1 MFSILRRILSA
12 FQGGTQRA
20 KRLRRILQ
28 AVFLIVLFGLL
39 FRIVPINR
47 VAQAVLAAQPAYL
60 AAGLAI
66 VLLAAYLSALQMAL
80 LARSQGIQRSTANIL
95 AINLA
100 AKFYSQFMPGTAISS
115 ILRWY
120 RLAQPEGKGP
130 QALATLVFF
139 RLMELF
145 LDISSGLIFWLA
157 SREALIQLD
166 LTWPVLLLGAIPL
179 GWLAATRFSLPAY
192 TWLKPRLSGLWA
204 AERRS
209 WMHKP
214 IAWLEA
220 FLSALAAFA
229 NTPASA
235 LLVSIGAGALSQ
247 LAGVV
252 SNYWIARAIA
262 IDLPFLTLGWIHAL
276 VVLVTQAPVVGGLGM
291 REVTLLAI
299 LPGLGVAPELALAYS
314 LLLFARGLFV
324 SLLGGLNEA
333 AAIVLFK
340 RPAELGPAP
349 RKPG

>member
-1 MFSILRRILSA
+1 
-12 FQGGTQRA
+12 
-20 KRLRRILQ
+20 
-28 AVFLIVLFGLL
+28 
-39 FRIVPINR
+39 
-47 VAQAVLAAQPAYL
+47 
-60 AAGLAI
+60 
-66 VLLAAYLSALQMAL
+66 
-80 LARSQGIQRSTANIL
+80 
-95 AINLA
+95 
-100 AKFYSQFMPGTAISS
+100 
-115 ILRWY
+115 
-120 RLAQPEGKGP
+120 
-130 QALATLVFF
+130 
-139 RLMELF
+139 
-145 LDISSGLIFWLA
+145 
-157 SREALIQLD
+157 
-166 LTWPVLLLGAIPL
+166 
-179 GWLAATRFSLPAY
+179 
-192 TWLKPRLSGLWA
+192 
-204 AERRS
+204 
-209 WMHKP
+209 MHKP

-235 LLVSIGAGALSQ
+235 LLVSISAGALSQ